1 MAKSNQHTI
10 SYVCNALLYLCNL
23 IVLIIFILP
32 FLPIKITNWWLDN
45 LSSLQLQW
53 TVAALLLLAFNII
66 KAKKYFR
73 VFIML
78 LITMIYRQH
87 SASAQNKAIALK
99 KAKKHFGVL
108 IMLLITLVYLQ
119 RPASYAGNTEALT
132 APSLKIVQFNMHY
145 QNPYLD
151 QLLSRLNNGDF
162 DLLVLQEV
170 GNDQRQK
177 ITTLK
182 QTYPYFISD
191 ASNADL
197 ALFSKWPIVEQ
208 KTHDLGYQGG
218 HIIEVII
225 QSPEANT
232 PVHIFTLHPVSPRNA
247 SLWQLRNSTLNYVA
261 EQASASL
268 LQYKIIIGDLNT
280 TPWSA
285 QFKKLQENSLLTNSD
300 NTFAYIPS
308 WSYSGK
314 NPLLSLL
321 SSAYIDHCLISDS
334 FAVISKDYQRIPG
347 SDHQLV
353 VTKLG
358 ML

>member
-197 ALFSKWPIVEQ
+197 ALFSKWPIVEH

>member
-10 SYVCNALLYLCNL
+10 SYVGNALLYLFNL
-23 IVLIIFILP
+23 LVVLVLILP
-32 FLPIKITNWWLDN
+32 FLPINITNWWFDN

-53 TVAALLLLAFNII
+53 AIAALMLLAFYII
-66 KAKKYFR
+66 KAKKHLR
-73 VFIML
+73 
-78 LITMIYRQH
+78 
-87 SASAQNKAIALK
+87 
-99 KAKKHFGVL
+99 VL
-108 IMLLITLVYLQ
+108 ILLLITLIHLQ

-132 APSLKIVQFNMHY
+132 VPSLKIAQLNMHY
-145 QNPYLD
+145 QNPHLE
-151 QLLSRLNNGDF
+151 QLLSRLNNGGF

-170 GNDQRQK
+170 GDDQRQK
-177 ITTLK
+177 ISTLK

-225 QSPEANT
+225 QSPEANS

-280 TPWSA
+280 TPWST
-285 QFKKLQENSLLTNSD
+285 QFKKLLKNSLLTNSD

-314 NPLLSLL
+314 NPLLGLL
-321 SSAYIDHCLISDS
+321 SSAYIDHCLISAA
-334 FAVISKDYQRIPG
+334 FAVISKDYQRVPG
-347 SDHQLV
+347 SDHQLL
-353 VTKLG
+353 VTELG
-358 ML
+358 MR